1 MTLFDYFLTN
11 GIVCD
16 YNDFIKMLDYSYSSK
31 SILSVYKNNINRN
44 IKSNKY
50 FDNADLKK
58 INNIFDNFRIYND
71 VNLFCYELIHFKH
84 NIKYRIEHLNKMNN
98 SNKINNIN
106 KLNKL
111 NNINKL
117 NHSKSNSYLNP
128 LNDLDLKKNIINRNI
143 NYYTVGSNTSND
155 LKNQLDILYYGKY
168 INNNLPSLGVISN
181 KFSASMY
188 TSVSPI
194 KMYKSICDFFANF
207 FKDYITNEKPI
218 FIINLPISEL
228 KIEETIS
235 DILTNEIINI
245 NNINKIKDILKGS
258 IDKIKHINLGLL
270 LKIDVQK
277 DIIKDIIKDKYIVP
291 YIIDKSND
299 IEYLKK
305 KSDIKTH
312 FYTENNYK
320 TTFKKIYNYIET
332 NIKKPKSSIYFDK
345 LLALYLYLQI
355 ELYYDIYK
363 LYIRRLTN
371 TLIKLSTSSDPNLNK
386 LNFKDATMYVNNL
399 DISLLKFKKILL
411 NNFYNLFIPTK
422 IDNNY
427 GIILN
432 VDKGV
437 NEIDPGADL
446 IGNKIAEEYPL
457 FHSNTLLPF
466 IINFKKYDI
475 YDKTTSLEIGTLCYN
490 NKYFSYAINIYKN
503 YLHKYSYVDASNLHV
518 INYIKKYFEKC
529 VIIEQ
534 LKKIKDK
541 KTYLVK
547 EILDSEQKVNLE
559 NILFTFFKDNFE
571 KSSKSLLSASTYNKF
586 SINKEIELFK
596 SKIYYNISKITFKI
610 IEHVLAN
617 IELKNKLLRKC
628 TILEE
633 NYTKIISKKIKNTNK
648 K

>member
-16 YNDFIKMLDYSYSSK
+16 YNDFIKLLDYNYSSK

-58 INNIFDNFRIYND
+58 INTIFDNFRIYND

-98 SNKINNIN
+98 LNKINNIN
-106 KLNKL
+106 KLNR
-111 NNINKL
+111 
-117 NHSKSNSYLNP
+117 SKSNSYLNP
-128 LNDLDLKKNIINRNI
+128 LNDLDLKKNVINKNI
-143 NYYTVGSNTSND
+143 NYYTIGSNTSND

-181 KFSASMY
+181 KFSTSTH
-188 TSVSPI
+188 TSVSSI
-194 KMYKSICDFFANF
+194 KMYKSFCDFFSNF
-207 FKDYITNEKPI
+207 FKDYINTPAEKPT
-218 FIINLPISEL
+218 FVINLPISEL

-235 DILTNEIINI
+235 DILVNETKNI

-258 IDKIKHINLGLL
+258 IDKIKNINLVTL
-270 LKIDVQK
+270 LKIDIK
-277 DIIKDIIKDKYIVP
+277 KDIIKDKYIIP
-291 YIIDKSND
+291 YIIDKSNN
-299 IEYLKK
+299 IEYIKK

-312 FYTENNYK
+312 FKTENSYK
-320 TTFKKIYNYIET
+320 STFKLIYNYIEA

-355 ELYYDIYK
+355 ELYYDLYK
-363 LYIRRLTN
+363 LYIRRLTD

-399 DISLLKFKKILL
+399 DVSLLKFKKILL
-411 NNFYNLFIPTK
+411 NNFYNLFVPTK

-427 GIILN
+427 GIMLN
-432 VDKGV
+432 VDTGV

-475 YDKTTSLEIGTLCYN
+475 YDKTSSLEIGTLCYN
-490 NKYFSYAINIYKN
+490 NNRETAYYPRQRYQMS
-503 YLHKYSYVDASNLHV
+503 
-518 INYIKKYFEKC
+518 
-529 VIIEQ
+529 
-534 LKKIKDK
+534 
-541 KTYLVK
+541 T
-547 EILDSEQKVNLE
+547 
-559 NILFTFFKDNFE
+559 
-571 KSSKSLLSASTYNKF
+571 SLNKF
-586 SINKEIELFK
+586 PYGYKF
-596 SKIYYNISKITFKI
+596 
-610 IEHVLAN
+610 
-617 IELKNKLLRKC
+617 
-628 TILEE
+628 
-633 NYTKIISKKIKNTNK
+633 NT
-648 K
+648 

>member
-16 YNDFIKMLDYSYSSK
+16 YNDFIKMLNYTYSSK

-50 FDNADLKK
+50 FENADLKK
-58 INNIFDNFRIYND
+58 INIIFDKFRIYND
-71 VNLFCYELIHFKH
+71 INLFCYELIHFKH

-106 KLNKL
+106 KLN
-111 NNINKL
+111 
-117 NHSKSNSYLNP
+117 HSKSNTYLNP

-181 KFSASMY
+181 KFSA
-188 TSVSPI
+188 TTPI
-194 KMYKSICDFFANF
+194 SISSLKMYKSFCDFFANF
-207 FKDYITNEKPI
+207 FKDYINTPAEKPT
-218 FIINLPISEL
+218 FVINLPISEL

-235 DILTNEIINI
+235 DILVNETKNI
-245 NNINKIKDILKGS
+245 NNINKIKDIVKGS
-258 IDKIKHINLGLL
+258 IDKIKNINLGNI
-270 LKIDVQK
+270 LKIDNK
-277 DIIKDIIKDKYIVP
+277 KDIIKDKYIIP
-291 YIIDKSND
+291 YIIDKSNN
-299 IEYLKK
+299 IEYIKK

-312 FYTENNYK
+312 FKIENSYK
-320 TTFKKIYNYIET
+320 SSFKLIYNYIDA

-345 LLALYLYLQI
+345 LLALFLYLQI
-355 ELYYDIYK
+355 ELYYDLYK
-363 LYIRRLTN
+363 LYIRRLTD

-386 LNFKDATMYVNNL
+386 LNYKDATIYVNNL
-399 DISLLKFKKILL
+399 DVSLLKFKKILL
-411 NNFYNLFIPTK
+411 NNFYNLFVPTK

-432 VDKGV
+432 VDTGV

-457 FHSNTLLPF
+457 FNSNTLLPF

-475 YDKTTSLEIGTLCYN
+475 YDKTSSLEIGTLCYN

-503 YLHKYSYVDASNLHV
+503 YLHKYSYIDESNLHV

-534 LKKIKDK
+534 LKKITDK
-541 KTYLVK
+541 KSYLLK
-547 EILDSEQKVNLE
+547 ENLDSEQKVNLE

-571 KSSKSLLSASTYNKF
+571 KSSKSLLSGSSYNKF

>member
-11 GIVCD
+11 GIVCN
-16 YNDFIKMLDYSYSSK
+16 YNDFIKILNYTYPSK

-58 INNIFDNFRIYND
+58 INNIFDKFRIYND
-71 VNLFCYELIHFKH
+71 INLFCYELIHFKH
-84 NIKYRIEHLNKMNN
+84 NVKYRIEHLNKMNN
-98 SNKINNIN
+98 SNKIKNI
-106 KLNKL
+106 

-181 KFSASMY
+181 KFSATTPTGIS
-188 TSVSPI
+188 SV
-194 KMYKSICDFFANF
+194 KMYKSFCDFFPNF
-207 FKDYITNEKPI
+207 FKDYINTPAEKPN

-235 DILTNEIINI
+235 DILVNETKNI

-258 IDKIKHINLGLL
+258 IDKIKNINLVNL
-270 LKIDVQK
+270 LKIDSKK
-277 DIIKDIIKDKYIVP
+277 DILKDKYFIP
-291 YIIDKSND
+291 YIIDKSNN
-299 IEYLKK
+299 IEYIKK

-312 FYTENNYK
+312 FKTENSYK
-320 TTFKKIYNYIET
+320 NTFKLIYNYIDA
-332 NIKKPKSSIYFDK
+332 NIKKPKIIMYFDK

-355 ELYYDIYK
+355 ELYYDLYK
-363 LYIRRLTN
+363 LYIRRLTD

-386 LNFKDATMYVNNL
+386 LNFKDATIYVNNL

-411 NNFYNLFIPTK
+411 NNFYNLFVPTK

-427 GIILN
+427 GIMLN
-432 VDKGV
+432 VDTGV

-475 YDKTTSLEIGTLCYN
+475 YDKTSSLEIGTLCYN

-503 YLHKYSYVDASNLHV
+503 YLHKYSYIDTSNLHV

-534 LKKIKDK
+534 LKKITDK
-541 KTYLVK
+541 KSYLVK
-547 EILDSEQKVNLE
+547 ENLDSEQKVNLE

-571 KSSKSLLSASTYNKF
+571 KSSKSLLGASTYNKF

>member
-11 GIVCD
+11 GIVCN
-16 YNDFIKMLDYSYSSK
+16 YNDFIKILNYTYPSK

-58 INNIFDNFRIYND
+58 INNIFDKFRIYND
-71 VNLFCYELIHFKH
+71 INLFCYELIHFKH
-84 NIKYRIEHLNKMNN
+84 NVKYRIEHLNKMNN
-98 SNKINNIN
+98 SNKIKNI
-106 KLNKL
+106 

-181 KFSASMY
+181 KFSATTPTGIS
-188 TSVSPI
+188 SV
-194 KMYKSICDFFANF
+194 KMYKSFCDFFPNF
-207 FKDYITNEKPI
+207 FKDYINTPAEKPN

-235 DILTNEIINI
+235 DILVNETKNI

-258 IDKIKHINLGLL
+258 IDKIKNINLVNL
-270 LKIDVQK
+270 LKIDSKK
-277 DIIKDIIKDKYIVP
+277 DILKDKYFIP
-291 YIIDKSND
+291 YIIDKSNN
-299 IEYLKK
+299 IEYIKK

-312 FYTENNYK
+312 FKTENSYK
-320 TTFKKIYNYIET
+320 NTFKLIYNYIDA
-332 NIKKPKSSIYFDK
+332 NIKKPKIIMYFDK

-355 ELYYDIYK
+355 ELYYDLYK
-363 LYIRRLTN
+363 LYIRRLTD

-386 LNFKDATMYVNNL
+386 LNFKDATIYVNNL

-411 NNFYNLFIPTK
+411 NNFYNLFVPTK

-427 GIILN
+427 GIMLN
-432 VDKGV
+432 VDTGV

-475 YDKTTSLEIGTLCYN
+475 YDKTSSLEIGTLCYN

-503 YLHKYSYVDASNLHV
+503 YLHKYSYIDTSNLHV

-534 LKKIKDK
+534 LKKITDK
-541 KTYLVK
+541 KSYLVK
-547 EILDSEQKVNLE
+547 ENLDSEQKVNLE